1 MRLVELVGLP
11 VGLVEQFV
19 VLVELVELHLNKVKE
34 YSTNYMFLLTTIVIV
49 LVGTLGK

>member
-1 MRLVELVGLP
+1 MLLVELVELP
-11 VGLVEQFV
+11 VELVELPV

-49 LVGTLGK
+49 LVGTLDK

>member
-1 MRLVELVGLP
+1 MLAGRPVVLVELP
-11 VGLVEQFV
+11 V

-49 LVGTLGK
+49 LVGILGK